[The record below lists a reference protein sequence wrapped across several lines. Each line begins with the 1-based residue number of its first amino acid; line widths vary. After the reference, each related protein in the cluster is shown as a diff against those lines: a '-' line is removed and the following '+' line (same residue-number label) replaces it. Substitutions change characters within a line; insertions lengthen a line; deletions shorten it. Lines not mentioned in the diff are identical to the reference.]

1 MAGPRAGMRVM
12 EWCVRDSFFA
22 SILPHSPSW
31 PGEATKLCFAPTS
44 RPSTFSSPAADG
56 PAQNWRGLYPRVVRR
71 RGARY
76 SRRSKPTSRR
86 QHRRIGVAGTERGGM
101 DGFECDVLVVGSGAA
116 GMAAA
121 ITAAH
126 RGLKVVIAEKEATF
140 GGTTARSG
148 GWLWI
153 PGTSLARGW
162 GIVETPD
169 QARTYLRHEAG
180 NSFDAARVDAFLSNG
195 PEAVDFFT
203 SKTALAFDMPLTF
216 PDYHAEAPG
225 GTQGGRSMVTR
236 PFDGRELGPL
246 IKDIGLPLPE
256 LTVFGMML
264 GSGKEIIHFMRATKS
279 LTSAVYVA
287 KRLSKHFMDVMRHGR
302 GMTLTNG
309 NALAGRLAKSAI
321 DLKIPLW
328 LSSPVRELIVEDG
341 AVRGAIVERDGRVVC
356 VKAKRGVV
364 LACGGFPHDVARRK
378 AMFPHAPTGNEHWS
392 PGPTGNTGD
401 GLRLAEAAGGRVEN
415 ALPNAAAWVPVS
427 ITERKDGSQGVMPH
441 FIDRAKPGV
450 IAVTRTGVRFANEGN
465 SYHDFVQDMMKVAKP
480 GEEIAAFLLCDH
492 RALRKYGLGCVPP
505 FPMPL
510 GHHLRTGYL
519 KRGATLAEL
528 AAQAGIDAKG
538 LEATV
543 AEFNKSAADGQDP
556 AFGKGSR
563 AYNRYQG
570 DALHGPNPC
579 IAPIKDGPFYAIKM
593 VIGDLGTYAGIRT
606 DANARVIDAQGQPIA
621 GLYAVGN
628 DMASIMGGNY
638 PGAGITLGP
647 ALTFGYIAGKHIA
660 GQASLATRQ

>member
-1 MAGPRAGMRVM
+1 MADN
-12 EWCVRDSFFA
+12 EQETW
-22 SILPHSPSW
+22 
-31 PGEATKLCFAPTS
+31 
-44 RPSTFSSPAADG
+44 
-56 PAQNWRGLYPRVVRR
+56 
-71 RGARY
+71 
-76 SRRSKPTSRR
+76 
-86 QHRRIGVAGTERGGM
+86 
-101 DGFECDVLVVGSGAA
+101 ECDVLVVGSGCA
-116 GMAAA
+116 GMSAAV
-121 ITAAH
+121 TAGH
-126 RGLKVVIAEKEATF
+126 HGLNVLIVEKEPRF

-153 PGTSLARGW
+153 PGTSLARDW
-162 GIVETPD
+162 GIKESPE

-180 NSFDAARVDAFLSNG
+180 NSFDAARVDAFLTKG

-203 SKTALAFDMPLTF
+203 TKTALRFDMPLTF

-225 GTQGGRSMVTR
+225 GAQGGRSMVTR
-236 PFDGRELGPL
+236 PFDGHALGTKL
-246 IKDIGLPLPE
+246 KDIGSPLPE

-279 LTSAVYVA
+279 LASAWYVA
-287 KRLSKHFMDVMRHGR
+287 KRLSRHALDVLRFGR

-309 NALAGRLAKSAI
+309 NALAGRLAKSAF
-321 DLKIPLW
+321 DLNIPLW

-341 AVRGAIVERDGRVVC
+341 AVRGAFVERDGKRVRVT
-356 VKAKRGVV
+356 ARRGVV
-364 LACGGFPHDVARRK
+364 LACGGFPHDIERRK
-378 AMFPHAPTGNEHWS
+378 AMFPHAPTGAEHFS

-401 GLRLAEAAGGRVEN
+401 GLRLAESAGGRVEDS
-415 ALPNAAAWVPVS
+415 LPNAAAWVPVS
-427 ITERKDGSQGVMPH
+427 VTTRKDGSKGVMPH

-450 IAVTRTGVRFANEGN
+450 IAVMPDGRRFANEGN
-465 SYHDFVQDMMKVAKP
+465 SYHDFVQEMTKAAKP

-510 GHHLRTGYL
+510 GHHLETGYL
-519 KRGATLAEL
+519 KRGETLAEL
-528 AAQAGIDAKG
+528 AANAGIDAAG

-543 AEFNKSAADGQDP
+543 AAFNESAANGHDP

-579 IAPIKDGPFYAIKM
+579 IAPIADGPFYAIKM
-593 VIGDLGTYAGIRT
+593 VIGDLGTYAGIKT
-606 DANARVIDAQGQPIA
+606 DENARALDADGQPIP
-621 GLYAVGN
+621 GLYAAGN

-647 ALTFGYIAGKHIA
+647 ALTFGYIAGRHIA
-660 GQASLATRQ
+660 G